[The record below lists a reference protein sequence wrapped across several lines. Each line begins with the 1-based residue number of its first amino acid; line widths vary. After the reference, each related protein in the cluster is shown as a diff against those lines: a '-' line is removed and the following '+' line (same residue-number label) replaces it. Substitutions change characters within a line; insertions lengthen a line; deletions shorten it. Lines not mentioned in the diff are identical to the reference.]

1 MGSVRTFTAPVKRMV
16 QQRLREIAHGIAA
29 SHGPRC
35 SIVVQFHDGC
45 DSVYFSYQYEIFF
58 ISQSII
64 QVSDKC
70 YSTMYYDSLFF
81 SVCNH
86 SSS

>member
-45 DSVYFSYQYEIFF
+45 DSVYFSYEIFT
-58 ISQSII
+58 SQSII
-64 QVSDKC
+64 QVIDKC
-70 YSTMYYDSLFF
+70 YSTMYITTLSSSLFGIIHPP
-81 SVCNH
+81 S
-86 SSS
+86 